1 MREFPI
7 LGKADLDAQQRLL
20 WDELTQGPRGFFVGG
35 TDAKRLPD
43 LYNAWL
49 QFPEFG
55 QIVLR
60 LGDAIRARPELPG
73 KLRELVVLT
82 TSVLL
87 GAWVEYEFH
96 VPFARSEGLSEA
108 VITSIGN
115 GTPPP
120 FSHEA
125 ERMTYE
131 ATLQLLKTGALAE
144 HTRTELMDT
153 LGLPGLVQLIAAVGL
168 YAITA
173 FTTNV
178 AKAGLTKDFSADS
191 EKLKDFFAGKRSP

>member
-1 MREFPI
+1 MSEFPI
-7 LGKADLDAQQRLL
+7 LGKADLDARQRLL

-35 TDAKRLPD
+35 ADAKRLPD

-87 GAWVEYEFH
+87 GARVEYEFH
-96 VPFARSEGLSEA
+96 VPFARDEGLSDA
-108 VITSIGN
+108 VIAAVGN
-115 GTPPP
+115 GAVPP

-131 ATLQLLKTGALAE
+131 ATVQLLKTGALTE
-144 HTRTELMDT
+144 QTRTELVDT
-153 LGLPGLVQLIAAVGL
+153 LGLAGLVQLIAAVGL

-178 AKAGLTKDFSADS
+178 AKADLAEDFSADS
-191 EKLKDFFAGKRSP
+191 EKLKDFFAGKRAP